1 MLRLFLVFPMSVVVL
16 AFLAFCLGG
25 RCAAWQWWLATVLA
39 VASGFWRASVR
50 DGIRRGG
57 LFLAW
62 MAVVWIGCGLA
73 VAPNWFDEAVYHIP
87 AVRML
92 ADGWNPLIDCTPE
105 ALLRTTGLSA
115 GDFRVDHVVFMPKIV
130 WVFSAVAYFYTNDV
144 LNPLVPILWFLW
156 PAAIMRVWRTM
167 EGAPLVW
174 RLLAVP
180 LVYCLVFNSAYVVDA
195 VVQLAAIGLLLSF
208 EESLSGRRTDLL
220 SLVAFSFWMMGA
232 KTTGFLHG
240 GFFWVVFLVFAFV
253 RKVNWRP
260 LAVSVATV
268 AVLLSLACSTPY
280 LTSARHYGHPF
291 YPSYTSDAK
300 RFPVRDITEDF
311 IAGQNDDAAHMGFVG
326 RYVHSFVSPS
336 LACAWY
342 RWRFGEHEFRPYSE
356 NHRHYPNGGDG
367 SSPTRFEMRIA
378 FWFSVAMLLLAGRRS
393 FRPVALMIVLGA
405 AAAPLPLL
413 GYMRYVPWWLL
424 PILFL
429 YIDFVQGGGM
439 RRRAIACLAL
449 LGALSMRPYAFPVRL
464 GYSAKLI
471 EERWQLRKMLSG
483 DCPLPPI
490 RPCWEFGMA
499 QLKMMRSRF
508 PALANA
514 TLLPYSAS
522 HADGMRL
529 AKTELPGKLFVF
541 DNADEMRRAI
551 HPVPQGV
558 FGRVGYV
565 AHAGFV
571 TLPRAICARM
581 SSLFDVGKETGRSNV
596 Q

>member
-208 EESLSGRRTDLL
+208 EESLSGRRT
-220 SLVAFSFWMMGA
+220 F
-232 KTTGFLHG
+232 
-240 GFFWVVFLVFAFV
+240 
-253 RKVNWRP
+253 
-260 LAVSVATV
+260 
-268 AVLLSLACSTPY
+268 
-280 LTSARHYGHPF
+280 
-291 YPSYTSDAK
+291 PS
-300 RFPVRDITEDF
+300 
-311 IAGQNDDAAHMGFVG
+311 G
-326 RYVHSFVSPS
+326 
-336 LACAWY
+336 
-342 RWRFGEHEFRPYSE
+342 
-356 NHRHYPNGGDG
+356 
-367 SSPTRFEMRIA
+367 
-378 FWFSVAMLLLAGRRS
+378 
-393 FRPVALMIVLGA
+393 
-405 AAAPLPLL
+405 
-413 GYMRYVPWWLL
+413 
-424 PILFL
+424 
-429 YIDFVQGGGM
+429 
-439 RRRAIACLAL
+439 
-449 LGALSMRPYAFPVRL
+449 
-464 GYSAKLI
+464 
-471 EERWQLRKMLSG
+471 
-483 DCPLPPI
+483 
-490 RPCWEFGMA
+490 
-499 QLKMMRSRF
+499 
-508 PALANA
+508 
-514 TLLPYSAS
+514 
-522 HADGMRL
+522 
-529 AKTELPGKLFVF
+529 
-541 DNADEMRRAI
+541 
-551 HPVPQGV
+551 
-558 FGRVGYV
+558 
-565 AHAGFV
+565 
-571 TLPRAICARM
+571 
-581 SSLFDVGKETGRSNV
+581 
-596 Q
+596 